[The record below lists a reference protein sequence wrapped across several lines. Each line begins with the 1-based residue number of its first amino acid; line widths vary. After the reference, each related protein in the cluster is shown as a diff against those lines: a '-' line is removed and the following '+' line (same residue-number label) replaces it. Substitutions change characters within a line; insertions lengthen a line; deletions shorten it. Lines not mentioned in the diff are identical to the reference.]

1 MANQPYEINPSTG
14 EKAASNRHPTIANL
28 PAVVVPS
35 ASSTRP
41 VTNTHQCPTCGAWAP
56 ASTSVC
62 TECGT
67 RLQQKPQKVRCRVC
81 SSTVSASLVIC
92 PHCGRELHAAP
103 SRILSWG
110 APTVLVFLFLVI
122 MMQRWESGNPLR
134 WVQSQVESSRQW
146 IAQAAQQLDPQIT
159 ISTLPVTVAQ
169 SGIAGASSAPQSDT
183 ANPLVLN
190 TDNTTTDQT
199 GLGQTNGTGQESIGQ
214 ANAATTLDNPAVGVA
229 NVVTAT
235 VEPATATVAALP
247 TEPPTPTATTPAPTA
262 TTASTVPPT
271 APPTPTVV
279 AATPTVAVRQPTNE
293 AIVQAAPSASDSV
306 SAASKVSAANA
317 QTTTVTIL
325 QATATTIPSA
335 TVPPTPTPVP
345 TLPAVTY
352 TVRAGDTPLGI
363 ASRFDIGVDN
373 LLAANGMSME
383 DARLLRVGQVLV
395 VSTSVP
401 AAATAAPS
409 ATPIPTLTPPVATT
423 TPLPTAT
430 AAATTAP
437 QAGMRV
443 DAPTLRS
450 PELGSFLSCGSANA
464 LTWLPVAYVR
474 DSDQYLL
481 HLGFLSGYN
490 GDGSEQVTWILEQWR
505 PANVTLWDLDQS
517 LCGLAPQSYGRQWRW
532 YVQVVEVDGTGW
544 RPISPP
550 SSIWG
555 FSWN

>member
-1 MANQPYEINPSTG
+1 MANQPYEVNPSAG

-28 PAVVVPS
+28 PAVTAPAA
-35 ASSTRP
+35 ASPRP

-67 RLQQKPQKVRCRVC
+67 RLQQKPQKVRCRIC
-81 SSTVSASLVIC
+81 SATVSASLVIC
-92 PHCGRELHAAP
+92 PSCGRELHAAP

-110 APTVLVFLFLVI
+110 APAILVFLFLVV
-122 MMQRWESGNPLR
+122 MVQRWESGNPLR
-134 WVQSQVESSRQW
+134 WVQTQVTSSRDW
-146 IAQAAQQLDPQIT
+146 ITQAAQQLDPQIT

-169 SGIAGASSAPQSDT
+169 RGTDSVSAMPQS
-183 ANPLVLN
+183 AGQSNMLVLDANNNN
-190 TDNTTTDQT
+190 TNDQT
-199 GLGQTNGTGQESIGQ
+199 ALAQSNGSGQESIGQ
-214 ANAATTLDNPAVGVA
+214 ANAAVAVT

-235 VEPATATVAALP
+235 ATVEAATATVAALP
-247 TEPPTPTATTPAPTA
+247 TAPPTPTASALAPTA
-262 TTASTVPPT
+262 TAVPT
-271 APPTPTVV
+271 EPPTPTVV
-279 AATPTVAVRQPTNE
+279 PPTVAPRPPSNE
-293 AIVQAAPSASDSV
+293 AVVQASPSAGASASASDGV
-306 SAASKVSAANA
+306 TAAAAP
-317 QTTTVTIL
+317 TTAVTIL
-325 QATATTIPSA
+325 QATATAIPSA
-335 TVPPTPTPVP
+335 TLPPTQTPVP
-345 TLPAVTY
+345 TVPAVTY

-363 ASRFDIGVDN
+363 ASRFDIEVN
-373 LLAANGMSME
+373 ELLAANGMSLD

-401 AAATAAPS
+401 AVATAAPS
-409 ATPIPTLTPPVATT
+409 ATPTPTMTAAVATA

-430 AAATTAP
+430 TAP
-437 QAGMRV
+437 PSPTQSAMRV
-443 DAPTLRS
+443 DAPALRS
-450 PELGSFLSCGSANA
+450 PEVGSFLSCSSANA

-532 YVQVVEVDGTGW
+532 YVQVVEADGTGW
-544 RPISPP
+544 RPISP
-550 SSIWG
+550 SSPIWG
-555 FSWN
+555 FNWN